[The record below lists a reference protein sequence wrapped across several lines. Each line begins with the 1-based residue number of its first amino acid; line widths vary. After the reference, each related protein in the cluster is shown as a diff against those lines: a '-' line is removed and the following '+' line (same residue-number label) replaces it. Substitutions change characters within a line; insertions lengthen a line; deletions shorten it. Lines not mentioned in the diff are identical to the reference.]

1 MIHALIKLH
10 VGNPERYGLPAPD
23 HKFGEAHPTVS
34 GRILD
39 RIAHGTI
46 APKPNIRRF
55 DGDEVEFDDG
65 SRAHADVVV
74 YCTGYKISFPFFDAD
89 LISAPENHIELFRR
103 VFHPEFDDVFF
114 VALLQPLGATMPL
127 AEAQGQWIA
136 DYLKGEYALPPR
148 PALLQD
154 IEDETAAMR
163 KRYVASKRHTIQVDF
178 DDYLHALGK
187 ERRAGAE
194 RARRQGFRL
203 PVAPGAARAQV
214 AGMSAAAGLGKR
226 ERTKAANREAILVA
240 ARRVFSDIGYGAAS
254 VRDVVRETDLAT
266 GTFYNYF
273 PDKESVLRA
282 LVDEITVEAR
292 ARVHTARMAATTLE
306 GFVSGGFRAYFEFL
320 AEDPDTVA
328 LMRRNSGTI
337 RAMFDEPALGAGID
351 ELRADLETAVTQ
363 GRIPPHD
370 ADLMAVAMVGAGV
383 EIGLHMVER
392 DPPDVERAVGFV
404 TDVFLGAFE
413 RIG

>member
-1 MIHALIKLH
+1 M
-10 VGNPERYGLPAPD
+10 
-23 HKFGEAHPTVS
+23 T
-34 GRILD
+34 
-39 RIAHGTI
+39 T
-46 APKPNIRRF
+46 
-55 DGDEVEFDDG
+55 
-65 SRAHADVVV
+65 
-74 YCTGYKISFPFFDAD
+74 
-89 LISAPENHIELFRR
+89 
-103 VFHPEFDDVFF
+103 
-114 VALLQPLGATMPL
+114 
-127 AEAQGQWIA
+127 
-136 DYLKGEYALPPR
+136 
-148 PALLQD
+148 
-154 IEDETAAMR
+154 
-163 KRYVASKRHTIQVDF
+163 
-178 DDYLHALGK
+178 
-187 ERRAGAE
+187 
-194 RARRQGFRL
+194 
-203 PVAPGAARAQV
+203 
-214 AGMSAAAGLGKR
+214 AAGLGKR

-240 ARRVFSDIGYGAAS
+240 ARRVFSDLGYGAAS

-292 ARVHTARMAATTLE
+292 SRVRTARMAATTLE

-337 RAMFDEPALGAGID
+337 RAMFDEPALGAGIE

-392 DPPDVERAVGFV
+392 DPPDVERAVTFV